1 MQIKAAMKYLFFNLS
16 NWLEKLLYPV
26 SDGVWRSKYSL
37 AYMDTEL

>member
-1 MQIKAAMKYLFFNLS
+1 MQIKATMKYLFFNLS

-26 SDGVWRSKYSL
+26 SDEVWKSKYHL